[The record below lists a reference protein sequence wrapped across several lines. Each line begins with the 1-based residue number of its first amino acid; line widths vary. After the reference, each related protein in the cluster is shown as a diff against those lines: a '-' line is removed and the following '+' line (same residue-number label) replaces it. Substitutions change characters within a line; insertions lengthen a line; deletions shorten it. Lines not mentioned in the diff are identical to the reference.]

1 MVVVLWV
8 LPAAIFLGS
17 WKYGW
22 LDTWTA
28 VGVTSYRP
36 PFLDLRVITSGLT
49 TLHHGG
55 DPLVANPADPLGRT
69 LKYPRVWLVL
79 FSLFHINDHNV
90 IFVGLG
96 ICAVYLLCV
105 SHLVLRSRD
114 DVEGLVILL
123 AALSLSALF
132 GMERGNIDL
141 LMFGLVY
148 CGCVLAKGRVRSVL
162 FAVAAV
168 LKIYPIAA
176 LAVDILQT
184 TKKRRVWAIMLLG
197 VVTAFLLLQA
207 KDIDLIRHATPVSIV
222 ESYGILSI
230 NALAISYADGFGFT
244 VPFAVGLRTV
254 AGCFL
259 IGVCAAM
266 MAWSRPGELKR
277 MRQEAGA
284 QYDLFAAF
292 GAIYAFSFALGSN
305 WDYRLIFLIP
315 TLPLAIQMVRV
326 RIYRY
331 SALSY
336 IAAVILAMNSYLIK
350 MGFALLLMTHVVFL
364 LIFLFVIM
372 GLVQQLRRPDFSSE
386 PDTVIDPRVSP
397 SLG

>member
-1 MVVVLWV
+1 MLVVLWV
-8 LPAAIFLGS
+8 LPAAIFVGS
-17 WKYGW
+17 LKYGW

-69 LKYPRVWLVL
+69 LNYPRVWLVL

-96 ICAVYLLCV
+96 ICGMYLLCI
-105 SHLVLRSRD
+105 SHLLLRSRD
-114 DVEGLVILL
+114 DLEALVILL
-123 AALSLSALF
+123 AAVSLSALF
-132 GMERGNIDL
+132 GIERGNIDL

-148 CGCVLAKGRVRSVL
+148 CGSVLAKGRVRTVL

-176 LAVDILQT
+176 LAVDILQA
-184 TKKRRVWAIMLLG
+184 TKKRRVWSIVLLG
-197 VVTAFLLLQA
+197 AVITLLAVQA
-207 KDIDLIRHATPVSIV
+207 KDIDLIRHATPVSIL

-230 NALAISYADGFGFT
+230 NAFAISYADSFGFT
-244 VPFAVGLRTV
+244 VPFAIGFRTL

-259 IGVCAAM
+259 IGACAAM
-266 MAWSRPGELKR
+266 IAWSRPGELLR
-277 MRQEAGA
+277 IREETGA
-284 QYDLFAAF
+284 QYDLFAVF

-315 TLPLAIQMVRV
+315 TLPLAIQMVRLSL
-326 RIYRY
+326 YRY
-331 SALSY
+331 GALFY
-336 IAAVILAMNSYLIK
+336 VAAVILAMNSYLIK
-350 MGFALLLMTHVVFL
+350 MGFALLLMTHLVFL
-364 LIFLFVIM
+364 LIFLLVIM
-372 GLVQQLRRPDFSSE
+372 GLVQQLRRHDFSSE
-386 PDTVIDPRVSP
+386 PDAVIDRGVSP